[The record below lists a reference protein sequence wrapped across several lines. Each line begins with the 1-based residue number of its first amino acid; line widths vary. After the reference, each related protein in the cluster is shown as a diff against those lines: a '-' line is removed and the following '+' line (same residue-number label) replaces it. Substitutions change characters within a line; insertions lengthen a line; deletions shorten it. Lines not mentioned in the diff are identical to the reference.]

1 MGLTGAPL
9 GLAALRS
16 TRRSSRI
23 SGFRRKVTC
32 HKGVVEILLRWVC
45 HASDAWKKPVNVPS
59 VPVPPR
65 QHRYPPLQRTQGWG
79 TLCGNGVGKTAKVGH
94 PPQSATRGLCAIR
107 WLCRQPDSRRP
118 QLRML
123 WRVFPRHPRRLSSTR
138 RHYKGQRRGRRFP
151 AVFYIS
157 SLVFSNRPRERDTI

>member
-1 MGLTGAPL
+1 MLARNSPQNPFFKELKSQNTANMGLTGAPL

-94 PPQSATRGLCAIR
+94 PPPSSEEVNMSTNAGEAAIEHRRSNSRFLTGPSAWFGMTNL
-107 WLCRQPDSRRP
+107 
-118 QLRML
+118 
-123 WRVFPRHPRRLSSTR
+123 FLS
-138 RHYKGQRRGRRFP
+138 
-151 AVFYIS
+151 
-157 SLVFSNRPRERDTI
+157 E